1 MIDKLRAYD
10 LFAGIGGF
18 RAGAMEY
25 SSSLF
30 DFVGYCEMDKY
41 CKLNYDGMFGSQGED
56 YIANIHTI
64 TRKFSGLD
72 DPWSSYKNE
81 TAQYISDHIPAHDIL
96 FAGFP
101 CQPHSLMGNR
111 RGLYDTR
118 GELFFD
124 IAAILRSIKPRYF
137 ILENVRQ
144 IRSVNDGQLMKQ
156 IEHVLEKDLGYNVSY
171 LLLDS
176 KDYGVPQTRRRIYM
190 VGTMD
195 LNQKIC
201 TPQIIGEKDRKYVT
215 TWHLLE
221 REVDDKYYLSEKIL
235 KTILKSVHKGYSRPA
250 EINKLVARPLT
261 KTMHKMHRAS
271 QDNYY
276 SDPFIKGEY
285 NEELGVVILNQKV
298 NSRIRRITPREA
310 FRIQGFSEH
319 LINKALAVG
328 LSDTR
333 YYMHTGNAVSPTAV
347 TRVID
352 ALLKGSENDRRNN

>member
-1 MIDKLRAYD
+1 MIKKLRAYD

-25 SSSLF
+25 STSMF
-30 DFVGYCEMDKY
+30 EFVGYCEMDKY
-41 CKLNYDGMFGSQGED
+41 SKLNYDGMFGSQKEN
-56 YIANIHTI
+56 YIANIHTV
-64 TRKFSGLD
+64 TRKYSGID
-72 DPWSSYKNE
+72 DPWNSYNKDTN
-81 TAQYISDHIPAHDIL
+81 QYISDHIPAHDIL

-124 IAAILRSIKPRYF
+124 IAAVIRSIKPKYF
-137 ILENVRQ
+137 ILENVRS

-156 IEHVLEKDLGYNVSY
+156 IEHVLEKELGYNVSY

-176 KDYGVPQTRRRIYM
+176 KNYGVPQTRRRIYM
-190 VGTMD
+190 VGTAD
-195 LNQKIC
+195 LDQKIGI
-201 TPQIIGEKDRKYVT
+201 PQTVEAKDRKYLT

-221 REVDDKYYLSEKIL
+221 REVEDKYYLSERIL

-285 NEELGVVILNQKV
+285 DEDSGVVSLNP
-298 NSRIRRITPREA
+298 NATSRIRRITPREA
-310 FRIQGFSEH
+310 FRIQGFSED
-319 LINKALAVG
+319 LTNKALSVG

-333 YYMHTGNAVSPTAV
+333 YYMHTGNAVSPNAV
-347 TRVID
+347 AKVLD
-352 ALLKGSENDRRNN
+352 ELLKGKV